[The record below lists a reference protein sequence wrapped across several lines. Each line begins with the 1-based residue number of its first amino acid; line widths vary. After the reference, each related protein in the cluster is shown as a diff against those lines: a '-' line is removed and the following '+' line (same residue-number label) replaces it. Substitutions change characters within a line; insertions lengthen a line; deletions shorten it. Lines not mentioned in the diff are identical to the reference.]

1 MASHNRGQ
9 KKTYVSTF
17 SLDLKS
23 SRAPHSPQVVTVHVG
38 RGSENGAVVKNM
50 AISDHGRKSHT
61 TVNTPP
67 ASKAAERRS
76 TSGLHKQQQPQQEV
90 KHAINSPLATFSK
103 KSPTTT
109 TREQSK
115 RVATP
120 KTRASISTDPAVKFQ
135 EAPEQVE
142 VRVGETAQLACSYSS
157 EDPVA
162 SCWIH
167 NLEQPVVNEARSS
180 VNCEQQSSSLK
191 ISDVKPED
199 AGSYT
204 LFVRNRRGSTQHTIQ
219 LSVVDR
225 PDPPASCPFVSQLKV
240 SSLTLSWSGPC
251 YDGGSA
257 VTGYVVELKR
267 VGPGEPGEWTQ
278 LTDQCRNTSYR
289 VRSGLETSGEY
300 RFRVRA
306 CNAVGT
312 SDPSEESD
320 CIKMEAKDGPQ
331 EESYVDVVIDTKHAV
346 KDHYNVHERLGVG
359 KFGQVFRLVHKETGR
374 VCAGKFYKGRGS
386 RDKEAARKEIELMNE
401 LHHPKLVQALG
412 AYDTRSEIAMI
423 MEYIAGGE
431 LFERIMD
438 DNFEYTEPTSVRYM
452 QQILEGMQYIHR
464 KDIVHLDLKPE
475 NIVCVNTT
483 GSLIKII
490 DFGLASKLDPHNPL
504 MVMHGTPEFVAP
516 EVIGYEPVCLT
527 TDMWSIG
534 VICYILLSGE
544 SPFQGNS
551 DAETLALVTAASWE
565 FDPESFEDITEE
577 AKDFIRGLL
586 KKDKSS
592 RMSCEEALS
601 HPWIEFFSRPKQRT
615 TKSLNK
621 GKMRRFL
628 AKRKWKKAGKAVLA
642 LKRMAHLSSKAESGP
657 ESPNSSAD
665 ELSLSPKAE
674 KAVQSLEKTLRSE
687 PRFQLALSD
696 TTQPKGS
703 TVRLICNIQGYP
715 DPEVVW
721 LQDEEPVAETERV
734 QIEYEED
741 GTCTLIV
748 ADAEPE
754 DSGIYKCRASNK
766 LGAALCSARLTVEM

>member
-1 MASHNRGQ
+1 
-9 KKTYVSTF
+9 
-17 SLDLKS
+17 
-23 SRAPHSPQVVTVHVG
+23 
-38 RGSENGAVVKNM
+38 
-50 AISDHGRKSHT
+50 
-61 TVNTPP
+61 
-67 ASKAAERRS
+67 
-76 TSGLHKQQQPQQEV
+76 V
-90 KHAINSPLATFSK
+90 KHAIISPLATSSK
-103 KSPTTT
+103 KSPTG
-109 TREQSK
+109 EQNK

-142 VRVGETAQLACSYSS
+142 VRVGETAQMSCSYSS

-180 VNCEQQSSSLK
+180 VNTEQQSSSLQ

-240 SSLTLSWSGPC
+240 SSLTLSWSGPS

-257 VTGYVVELKR
+257 VTGYVVEQKR
-267 VGPGEPGEWTQ
+267 VGPGEPGEWTE
-278 LTDQCRNTSYR
+278 LTSQCRNTSYR

-306 CNAVGT
+306 CNAVGV

-320 CIKMEAKDGPQ
+320 CIKMETKDGPQ
-331 EESYVDVVIDTKHAV
+331 EESYVHVDIDTKHAV
-346 KDHYNVHERLGVG
+346 KDHYHVHERLGVG

-374 VCAGKFYKGRGS
+374 VSAGKFYKGRGS
-386 RDKEAARKEIELMNE
+386 KDKAAARKEIELMNE
-401 LHHPKLVQALG
+401 LHHPKLVQCLG

-490 DFGLASKLDPHNPL
+490 DFGLASKLDPHSPL

-516 EVIGYEPVCLT
+516 EVISYEPVCLT

-551 DAETLALVTAASWE
+551 DAETLALVTAARWE

-586 KKDKSS
+586 QKDKSS
-592 RMSCEEALS
+592 RMSCEEALA

-642 LKRMAHLSSKAESGP
+642 LKRMAHLSSKSDGP

-665 ELSLSPKAE
+665 ELSLGPKAE

-687 PRFQLALSD
+687 PRFQRALSD

-721 LQDEEPVAETERV
+721 LQNEDPVEETKRV

-741 GTCTLIV
+741 GTCTLIK

-754 DSGIYKCRASNK
+754 DSGIYQCRATNK
-766 LGAALCSARLTVEM
+766 LGAAMCSARLTVEM